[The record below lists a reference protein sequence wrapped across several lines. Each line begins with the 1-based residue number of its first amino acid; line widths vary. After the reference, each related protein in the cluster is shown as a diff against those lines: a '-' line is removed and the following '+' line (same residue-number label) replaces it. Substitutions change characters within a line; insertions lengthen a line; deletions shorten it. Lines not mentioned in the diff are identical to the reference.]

1 MRDADVKQSWVK
13 GRRDLSVLSL
23 QFFSESKLISK
34 FKVFK
39 NILRGKIH
47 EARNVLSLSL
57 LNTDLQGRIM
67 KGEQL
72 AAGWS

>member
-1 MRDADVKQSWVK
+1 M
-13 GRRDLSVLSL
+13 LSL

-47 EARNVLSLSL
+47 EVRNVLSLSL